1 MGSSPTVRT
10 SYLAGAAGLSELA
23 GQAAGLAHPVALPE
37 PTAQALDRC
46 RQRAIEVE
54 AGQVGEG
61 DHPGLA
67 ELVGDLG
74 PDADDVDQLLA
85 LPGGG
90 RHEVGCR
97 VWLQLVAQVDHPGLV
112 SGQARGDEPHRQLGR
127 RIGVGQVGVRT
138 RSAGLPHCGTDAADE
153 VVAG

>member
-54 AGQVGEG
+54 AGQVVAPCVGIAAF
-61 DHPGLA
+61 DRHPFAMLERGGALKDEFAQRSNVILA
-67 ELVGDLG
+67 H
-74 PDADDVDQLLA
+74 DA
-85 LPGGG
+85 
-90 RHEVGCR
+90 
-97 VWLQLVAQVDHPGLV
+97 
-112 SGQARGDEPHRQLGR
+112 
-127 RIGVGQVGVRT
+127 
-138 RSAGLPHCGTDAADE
+138 
-153 VVAG
+153 